1 MEDFR
6 YLFYIAAKNGKICV
20 KVKLRDPTSSVVVG
34 SGSELF
40 DVIIKK
46 IIANL
51 FMVRVDDN
59 YLRYVSFG
67 KLKMPEMS

>member
-1 MEDFR
+1 M
-6 YLFYIAAKNGKICV
+6 CV
-20 KVKLRDPTSSVVVG
+20 KMKPWDPTSSVVVG
-34 SGSELF
+34 SESELF

-51 FMVRVDDN
+51 FMIRVDDN

-67 KLKMPEMS
+67 KLKMLELSCSCPIVTLKIGKLLT